1 MYIKKTLV
9 YFLVL
14 THVLT
19 TGCVTTGDK
28 FGFSKIGPKLSSEY
42 EEGEDSAE
50 FLSRPKL
57 EVVIPVFD
65 PGLSDKA
72 KNYEEEGIWPELRRA
87 EANRFAYKLKLALE
101 KTRVFG
107 AVRVTPNQRA
117 SGDLYILGEIKKSD
131 GAEVA
136 FNLEVVDISGREW
149 MDKSFDH
156 EVTEAFYKD
165 PRNLSTQW
173 GVSNKD
179 PYDPVFDEAAKK
191 IVSLLKKRSTAELS
205 DLQYISNLRFGANFT
220 QDAFMQHLKIDDKKI
235 TLVSKPS
242 DNDPMLQRVS
252 SIRVREQMFVDGMQQ
267 NYADFSNKMDD
278 SYWRWQEASLTEMKL
293 KNDAERQAMWKALA
307 GVLLIGLSVA
317 AAASGNSSGDPYYS
331 GPSPAASTAAVT
343 GAIGGAWM
351 LSESFKNVEEAKLH
365 RNALNELG
373 GSINLEFSPQVVEFE
388 NETVQLTGDA
398 EQQFSQW
405 RLFLQSIFE
414 QESTPD
420 VML

>member
-1 MYIKKTLV
+1 MFFKRTLV
-9 YFLVL
+9 YVLVL
-14 THVLT
+14 THILT

-28 FGFSKIGPKLSSEY
+28 FRFSKAGPKLSSEY
-42 EEGEDSAE
+42 EEGENSAE

-72 KNYEEEGIWPELRRA
+72 KNYKEEGIWPELRRA
-87 EANRFAYKLKLALE
+87 ESNRFAYKLKLALE
-101 KTRVFG
+101 KTGVFG
-107 AVRVTPNQRA
+107 AVRVTPTKTA

-136 FNLEVVDISGREW
+136 FNLEVIDISGREW

-179 PYDPVFDEAAKK
+179 PYDPVFDEAAEK

-220 QDAFMQHLKIDDKKI
+220 QDAFMQHLKIDDEEI

-242 DNDPMLQRVS
+242 DDDPMLQRVS
-252 SIRVREQMFVDGMQQ
+252 SIRVREQMFVDSMQR
-267 NYADFSNKMDD
+267 NYANFSKKMDD

-293 KNDAERQAMWKALA
+293 KNDAERKAMWKALA

-317 AAASGNSSGDPYYS
+317 AAASGNSNDNYYGPDP
-331 GPSPAASTAAVT
+331 ATTTAAVS
-343 GAIGGAWM
+343 GVVGGAWM
-351 LSESFKNVEEAKLH
+351 LSESFKNAEEAKLH
-365 RNALNELG
+365 RNALNEMG

-388 NETVQLTGDA
+388 NETVELTGNA

-405 RLFLQSIFE
+405 RLFLQSIFV

>member
-1 MYIKKTLV
+1 MFFKRTLV
-9 YFLVL
+9 YVLIL
-14 THVLT
+14 THILT
-19 TGCVTTGDK
+19 TGCVTTGGK
-28 FGFSKIGPKLSSEY
+28 FGGFSKAGPKLSSEY
-42 EEGEDSAE
+42 EQDENSTE

-57 EVVIPVFD
+57 EVVIPIFD

-87 EANRFAYKLKLALE
+87 ESNRFAYKLKLALE

-107 AVRVTPNQRA
+107 AVRVTPNKTA

-136 FNLEVVDISGREW
+136 FNLEVIDISGREW

-179 PYDPVFDEAAKK
+179 PYDPVFDKAAEK
-191 IVSLLKKRSTAELS
+191 IVSLLKKRSTSELS

-220 QDAFMQHLKIDDKKI
+220 QDAFMQHLKIDDEEI

-242 DNDPMLQRVS
+242 DDDPMLQRVS
-252 SIRVREQMFVDGMQQ
+252 SIRIREQMFVDSLQQ
-267 NYADFSNKMDD
+267 NYANFSKKMDD

-293 KNDAERQAMWKALA
+293 KNDAERKAMWKALA
-307 GVLLIGLSVA
+307 GVLLIGLSI
-317 AAASGNSSGDPYYS
+317 AAASSGNSNDNYY
-331 GPSPAASTAAVT
+331 GPDPAATTAAVT
-343 GAIGGAWM
+343 GAVGGAWM

-365 RNALNELG
+365 RNALNEMG

-388 NETVQLTGDA
+388 NETVELTGNA

>member
-1 MYIKKTLV
+1 MFFKRTLV
-9 YFLVL
+9 YVLIL
-14 THVLT
+14 THILT
-19 TGCVTTGDK
+19 TGCVTTGGK
-28 FGFSKIGPKLSSEY
+28 FGGFSKVGPKLSSEY
-42 EEGEDSAE
+42 EQDENSTE

-57 EVVIPVFD
+57 EVVIPIFD

-87 EANRFAYKLKLALE
+87 ESNRFAYKLKLALE

-107 AVRVTPNQRA
+107 AVRVTPNKTA

-136 FNLEVVDISGREW
+136 FNLEVIDISGREW

-179 PYDPVFDEAAKK
+179 PYDPVFDKAAEK
-191 IVSLLKKRSTAELS
+191 IVSLLKKRSTSELS

-220 QDAFMQHLKIDDKKI
+220 QDAFMQHLKIDDEEI

-252 SIRVREQMFVDGMQQ
+252 SIRVREQMFVDSLQQ
-267 NYADFSNKMDD
+267 NYANFSKKMDD
-278 SYWRWQEASLTEMKL
+278 SYWRWQEASVTEMKL
-293 KNDAERQAMWKALA
+293 KNDAERKAMWKALA
-307 GVLLIGLSVA
+307 GILLIGLSVA
-317 AAASGNSSGDPYYS
+317 AAASGNSNDNYY
-331 GPSPAASTAAVT
+331 GPDPAATTAAVT
-343 GAIGGAWM
+343 GAVGGAWM

-365 RNALNELG
+365 RNALNEMG

-388 NETVQLTGDA
+388 NETVELTGNA

>member
-1 MYIKKTLV
+1 MFFKRTLV
-9 YFLVL
+9 YVLIL
-14 THVLT
+14 THILT
-19 TGCVTTGDK
+19 TGCVTTGGK
-28 FGFSKIGPKLSSEY
+28 FGGFSKAGPKLSSEY
-42 EEGEDSAE
+42 EQDENSTE

-87 EANRFAYKLKLALE
+87 ESNRFAYKLKLALE

-107 AVRVTPNQRA
+107 AVRVTPTKTA

-136 FNLEVVDISGREW
+136 FNLEVIDISGREW

-179 PYDPVFDEAAKK
+179 PYDPVFDKAAEK
-191 IVSLLKKRSTAELS
+191 IVSLLKKRSTSELS

-220 QDAFMQHLKIDDKKI
+220 QNAFMQHLKIDDEKI

-252 SIRVREQMFVDGMQQ
+252 SIRVREQMFVDSMQQ
-267 NYADFSNKMDD
+267 NYANFSKKMDD
-278 SYWRWQEASLTEMKL
+278 SYWRWQEASVTEMKL

-307 GVLLIGLSVA
+307 GVLLIGLSIA
-317 AAASGNSSGDPYYS
+317 AAASGNSNDNYY
-331 GPSPAASTAAVT
+331 GPDPAATTAAVT
-343 GAIGGAWM
+343 GAVGGAWM

-365 RNALNELG
+365 RNALNEMG

-388 NETVQLTGDA
+388 NETVELTGNA

>member
-136 FNLEVVDISGREW
+136 FNLEVGEMSPPV
-149 MDKSFDH
+149 K
-156 EVTEAFYKD
+156 
-165 PRNLSTQW
+165 TQF
-173 GVSNKD
+173 G
-179 PYDPVFDEAAKK
+179 YHL
-191 IVSLLKKRSTAELS
+191 IKR
-205 DLQYISNLRFGANFT
+205 
-220 QDAFMQHLKIDDKKI
+220 
-235 TLVSKPS
+235 
-242 DNDPMLQRVS
+242 
-252 SIRVREQMFVDGMQQ
+252 
-267 NYADFSNKMDD
+267 
-278 SYWRWQEASLTEMKL
+278 
-293 KNDAERQAMWKALA
+293 LA
-307 GVLLIGLSVA
+307 
-317 AAASGNSSGDPYYS
+317 
-331 GPSPAASTAAVT
+331 
-343 GAIGGAWM
+343 
-351 LSESFKNVEEAKLH
+351 
-365 RNALNELG
+365 
-373 GSINLEFSPQVVEFE
+373 
-388 NETVQLTGDA
+388 
-398 EQQFSQW
+398 
-405 RLFLQSIFE
+405 
-414 QESTPD
+414 
-420 VML
+420 

>member
-1 MYIKKTLV
+1 MFFKRTLV
-9 YFLVL
+9 YVLIL
-14 THVLT
+14 THILT
-19 TGCVTTGDK
+19 TGCVTTGGK
-28 FGFSKIGPKLSSEY
+28 FGGFSKVGPKLSSEY
-42 EEGEDSAE
+42 EQDENSTE

-87 EANRFAYKLKLALE
+87 ESNRFAYKLKLALE

-107 AVRVTPNQRA
+107 AVRVTPTKTA

-179 PYDPVFDEAAKK
+179 PYDPVFDKAAEK
-191 IVSLLKKRSTAELS
+191 IVSLLKKRSTSELS
-205 DLQYISNLRFGANFT
+205 DLQYISNLRFGANFVE
-220 QDAFMQHLKIDDKKI
+220 DAFMQHLNIEDEKI
-235 TLVSKPS
+235 TLISKPS
-242 DNDPMLQRVS
+242 DNDPMLQRAS
-252 SIRVREQMFVDGMQQ
+252 AIRVREQMFVDSMQQ
-267 NYADFSNKMDD
+267 NYANFSKKMDD

-293 KNDAERQAMWKALA
+293 KNDAERKAMWKALA
-307 GVLLIGLSVA
+307 GILLIGLSVA
-317 AAASGNSSGDPYYS
+317 AAASGNSNDNYY
-331 GPSPAASTAAVT
+331 GPDPAATTAAVT
-343 GAIGGAWM
+343 GAVGGAWM

-365 RNALNELG
+365 RNALNEMG

-388 NETVQLTGDA
+388 NETVELTGNA